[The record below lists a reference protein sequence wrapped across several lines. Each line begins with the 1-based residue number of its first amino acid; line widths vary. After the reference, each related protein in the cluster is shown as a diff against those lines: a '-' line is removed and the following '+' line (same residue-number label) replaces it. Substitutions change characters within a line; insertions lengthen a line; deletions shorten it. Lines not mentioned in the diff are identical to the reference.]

1 MLLWPVRSGK
11 RSSLKSRSNSLGKA
25 LPQVS
30 RWLAGGQGRDAHRTP
45 AFPFCT
51 SFSSLP
57 LLCIQRKRIC
67 QICPS
72 GTPFTTASVLVTG
85 SLIAF
90 TFRMGLGG
98 LISPRGQPGLSGVG
112 SPATPLLWRRHFS
125 HPETRFGPLFSS
137 IYLLLGRSSPDFHV
151 GPGPGKKTALPGCES
166 LTRKERH

>member
-1 MLLWPVRSGK
+1 MIEGNNEEAKVPFTSCCFCGLSVLENAL
-11 RSSLKSRSNSLGKA
+11 SLKSRSNSLGKA

-125 HPETRFGPLFSS
+125 HPETRFGPLFS
-137 IYLLLGRSSPDFHV
+137 YLFIAGTELAR
-151 GPGPGKKTALPGCES
+151 LPCGAGAG
-166 LTRKERH
+166 